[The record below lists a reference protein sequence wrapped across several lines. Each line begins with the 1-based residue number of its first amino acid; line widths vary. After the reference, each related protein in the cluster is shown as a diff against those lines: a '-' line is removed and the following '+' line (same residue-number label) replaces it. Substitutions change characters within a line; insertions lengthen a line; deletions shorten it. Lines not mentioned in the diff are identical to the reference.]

1 MGQRNGL
8 SLQVFAYYL
17 QNIAETVQ
25 KIQNKHNIIEH
36 NTQEN
41 DLYRGQEKLKPNGER
56 NMDVQKKKDICTND
70 CIFFKEVL

>member
-1 MGQRNGL
+1 MYITRMKMGQRNGL

-25 KIQNKHNIIEH
+25 KIQNKHNIIVH

-41 DLYRGQEKLKPNGER
+41 DL
-56 NMDVQKKKDICTND
+56 
-70 CIFFKEVL
+70 